1 MFVLMALL
9 LRLLPAHG
17 MTASHCA
24 PESPAAAV
32 AGGAHEHHGVPATED
47 EAGSEECSH
56 CPPADCA
63 QHTSCEVPSVVSCVE
78 SPSHAVPLAP
88 ISVALHSAPDAWAT
102 THATPPTRPPAS
114 SLA

>member
-63 QHTSCEVPSVVSCVE
+63 KHHSCEAPSAVSFIE
-78 SPSHAVPLAP
+78 SP
-88 ISVALHSAPDAWAT
+88 LHPASPASLGATLPGAPDIWAT
-102 THATPPTRPPAS
+102 THTAPPTRPPAS